1 MQKEIFKDIPTYE
14 GIYQIS
20 NLGNVKS
27 LGNDKARKE
36 KILKVRI
43 RCDGYYQVNLWK
55 EGKQKTIALHVLVA
69 MAVLGHIP
77 DGTNRTV
84 PDHKDGDKSNNRAD
98 NLELITQREN
108 IKRYWLTQKKS
119 SKYIGVHWSK
129 QKNKWRVGIYI
140 DDKQKHLGYF
150 KDEYEA
156 HLAYQKALEEIKKA
170 T

>member
-55 EGKQKTIALHVLVA
+55 VWKQKTIALHVLVA
-69 MAVLGHIP
+69 MAFLGHIP
-77 DGTNRTV
+77 DGTHKIVT
-84 PDHKDGDKSNNRAD
+84 DHKNDIKTDNRVENLQLLTNRD
-98 NLELITQREN
+98 NIS
-108 IKRYWLTQKKS
+108 KYYLTQKTS
-119 SKYIGVHWSK
+119 SKYRGVSWHK
-129 QKNKWRVGIYI
+129 QSNKWVAQIKI
-140 DDKQKHLGYF
+140 DGKVKHLGLF
-150 KDEYEA
+150 DCQIKASET
-156 HLAYQKALEEIKKA
+156 YQKALKEILCN
-170 T
+170 